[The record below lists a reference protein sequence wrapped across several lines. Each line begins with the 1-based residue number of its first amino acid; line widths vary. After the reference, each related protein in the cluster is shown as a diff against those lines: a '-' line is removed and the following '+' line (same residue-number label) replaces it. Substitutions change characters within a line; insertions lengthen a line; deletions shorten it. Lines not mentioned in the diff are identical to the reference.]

1 MLLADALPTVRPVRI
16 RRFRGHGRGGERE
29 PAPATA
35 GGPAEPVVELDEAE
49 LRQLSA
55 VFSAPRWLR
64 DLGFGCWL
72 VVGVVALT
80 VGVIWIL
87 DLTSTIVEPVLAGLL
102 LAVVASPAVAWAT
115 RHGVP
120 RAAGALLVLLGLVAV
135 AALITFLVVS
145 GITGQMG
152 AIEANAS
159 AALDTIESWLQDVG
173 VDASGAASAASSTQ
187 STVPEILGTLIHGV
201 AEGISG
207 IAGLIFGLSFAV
219 FSLFFLLKDG
229 PVMRT
234 TVERHLGVP
243 EPVARVVTGGVID
256 SLRRYFLGVTIVG
269 LFNAACVAIG
279 AVVLGVPLAGTIALV
294 TFVTAYVPYLG
305 AFVAGLFA
313 FVIAL
318 GGAGTTDAVILL
330 LVFLLANGPLQQIVQ
345 PFALGAALRLNPLV
359 VLVVTVGAGCLFGM
373 VGLVLAAPLTA
384 AWLKITTD
392 LARARAGTRTTAGA
406 GPPTT
411 VQEGST

>member
-1 MLLADALPTVRPVRI
+1 M
-16 RRFRGHGRGGERE
+16 RRLRGHGRGGERE
-29 PAPATA
+29 PASTA
-35 GGPAEPVVELDEAE
+35 GDVAGEPVVELDEDE
-49 LRQLSA
+49 LRRLSR
-55 VFSAPRWLR
+55 VFSAPRWLSN
-64 DLGFGCWL
+64 LGVACWL
-72 VVGVVALT
+72 TTGVVLLT

-87 DLTSTIVEPVLAGLL
+87 GLTSTIVEPVLVGLL
-102 LAVVASPAVAWAT
+102 LAVVAAPGVDWVT

-120 RAAGALLVLLGLVAV
+120 RAVGALLVLLALVAV
-135 AALITFLVVS
+135 GALITFLVVS
-145 GITGQMG
+145 GITGQMS
-152 AIEANAS
+152 AIEANAGT
-159 AALDTIESWLQDVG
+159 ALDTIEGWLQDLG

-187 STVPEILGTLIHGV
+187 SSVPEILSTLIHGV

-207 IAGLIFGLSFAV
+207 IAGLIFGISFAV

-229 PVMRT
+229 PTMRA

-243 EPVARVVTGGVID
+243 QPVAQIVTGGVID

-279 AVVLGVPLAGTIALV
+279 AAALGVPLVGTIALV

-313 FVIAL
+313 FVVAL
-318 GGAGTTDAVILL
+318 GGAGTRDAIILTVI
-330 LVFLLANGPLQQIVQ
+330 FLLANGPLQQLVQ
-345 PFALGAALRLNPLV
+345 PFAVGAALRLNPFV

-384 AWLKITTD
+384 AWVRITAD
-392 LARARAGTRTTAGA
+392 LARSRASAAA
-406 GPPTT
+406 GPGPPH
-411 VQEGST
+411 VVGEGSA

>member
-1 MLLADALPTVRPVRI
+1 VRI
-16 RRFRGHGRGGERE
+16 RRFRDHRRGGEDRHAQ
-29 PAPATA
+29 AP
-35 GGPAEPVVELDEAE
+35 GDVRVEPVVELDPDEV
-49 LRQLSA
+49 RQLAA

-87 DLTSTIVEPVLAGLL
+87 GLTSTIVEPVLAGLL
-102 LAVVASPAVAWAT
+102 LAVVASPAVGWAT
-115 RHGVP
+115 RHGLP
-120 RAAGALLVLLGLVAV
+120 RAAGALLVLVALVAL

-152 AIEANAS
+152 AIEQSAT
-159 AALDTIESWLQDVG
+159 AALDTIEGWLQDAG

-187 STVPEILGTLIHGV
+187 QTVPEILGTLIHGV

-229 PVMRT
+229 PVMRA

-243 EPVARVVTGGVID
+243 QPVAHVVTGGVID
-256 SLRRYFLGVTIVG
+256 SLRRYFLGVTVVG

-279 AVVLGVPLAGTIALV
+279 AAVLGVPLVGTIALV
-294 TFVTAYVPYLG
+294 TFVTAYVPYIG

-313 FVIAL
+313 FVVAL

-330 LVFLLANGPLQQIVQ
+330 VVFLLANGPLQQLVQ

-359 VLVVTVGAGCLFGM
+359 VLIVTVAAGCLFGM

-392 LARARAGTRTTAGA
+392 LARARAGARATVGG
-406 GPPTT
+406 GPPSP
-411 VQEGST
+411 VQEGSA